1 MGKVYKKNFLDK
13 VIARLDFATELPGI
27 ADTLPAEVA
36 AIAVKHFPIDEPKK
50 VVAGKVQISPIGEVS
65 AEAIGSSIEWHYH
78 GKNREKSLCV
88 APRVMFIVH
97 KQYQSF
103 DIFKN
108 DFLPIVNALF
118 NVYGND
124 KSIVVKRFGLRYINS
139 IHFDEDNPVD
149 WTAYLAEKLL
159 PIFEVVEDKKQ
170 ICRAFN
176 NLILNYDDMLLKFQY
191 GMHNSDYPALIRSK
205 DFILDFDAFYQ
216 GLQDEEEIKSNLDRF
231 HDEIEK
237 FFEQCITDELRE
249 VMNQ

>member
-1 MGKVYKKNFLDK
+1 MEKAYKKNFLDN
-13 VIARLDFATELPGI
+13 VIARLDFATELPGV

-50 VVAGKVQISPIGEVS
+50 LVGRELRINPKGEVS
-65 AEAIGSSIEWHYH
+65 TKSFGSLTEWHYH

-88 APRVMFIVH
+88 APRFMFIVH

-108 DFLPIVNALF
+108 DFLPIVSALF
-118 NVYGND
+118 KVYSND
-124 KSIVVKRFGLRYINS
+124 KSIVVKRFGLRYINN
-139 IHFDEDNPVD
+139 IHFNEDNPTSWVQ
-149 WTAYLAEKLL
+149 YLADKLL
-159 PIFEVVEDKKQ
+159 PIFEVAEDKKQ

-176 NLILNYDDMLLKFQY
+176 NLVLNYGDMLLKFQY
-191 GMHNSDYPALIRSK
+191 GMNNPDYPALIRSK

-216 GLQDEEEIKSNLDRF
+216 GLQDENEIKNNLDRF

-237 FFEQCITDELRE
+237 LFEQCITNKLRE